1 MRDKDQ
7 TAPTRQRPVARGQRC
22 RWDQGVPSCG
32 GVARQTLLE
41 RRGAPFAA
49 SRMFVALALQMHLP
63 SSLGS
68 SCNFPSRD
76 GSRWIPQAQAC
87 ERKARWAPAARTPD
101 RRLGRSIRHCSLLL
115 FPSTLVLSTP
125 VFRARISSI
134 PMLSPVHSAKRTRL
148 FRRANPSCVS
158 RLHNRT
164 HSVSIQRKNRSS
176 RLI

>member
-1 MRDKDQ
+1 
-7 TAPTRQRPVARGQRC
+7 
-22 RWDQGVPSCG
+22 
-32 GVARQTLLE
+32 
-41 RRGAPFAA
+41 
-49 SRMFVALALQMHLP
+49 MHLP

-68 SCNFPSRD
+68 SCNFPSGD

-176 RLI
+176 RLIWCLVCGTRYAVRTSRIRHSPHWSHSRLIAVIVRPRSPLRH